1 MELYKKYRPK
11 KADEVIGQDKAL
23 TALRRMVKA
32 GAIPH
37 ALLFTG
43 PSGCGK
49 TTLGRIV
56 TRALKCDKIDFQ
68 EVNCADFRGI
78 DMVRSIRSRMDQAPM
93 GGDTRVW
100 LIDEAHKL
108 SSDAQNAFLKL
119 LEDTP
124 LHVYFML
131 ATTEPNKLLKTIR
144 TRCTEV
150 GVKSLSEKEL
160 VQLCSDV
167 LNKEKVERFPIDVLE
182 KIAEHSEG
190 SARKA
195 LVLLDQVYR
204 LDNGQQMLEAIES
217 TESKS
222 DSIKIAR
229 LLMNKR
235 TTWKQMAELLKNCDL
250 SEPEGLRRMII
261 GYCKSVML
269 SNSLLTP
276 RAFVVLDTFK
286 DHMYDSGAA
295 GLVWGCYAVLSGE

>member
-1 MELYKKYRPK
+1 MELYKKHRPK
-11 KADEVIGQDKAL
+11 KADEVVGQDKAL
-23 TALRRMVKA
+23 TSLRRMVKA
-32 GAIPH
+32 KAIPH

-56 TRALKCDKIDFQ
+56 TRALKCNKIDFQ

-108 SSDAQNAFLKL
+108 SNDAQNAFLKL

-131 ATTEPNKLLKTIR
+131 ATTEPNKLIKTIR

-150 GVKSLSEKEL
+150 GVKALSEKEL

-167 LNKEKVERFPIDVLE
+167 LNKEEVKSFPIDVIE

-204 LDNGQQMLEAIES
+204 LENGQQMLDTIES

-250 SEPEGLRRMII
+250 SEPEGLRRMVI

-269 SNSLLTP
+269 GGGPLTA

-295 GLVWGCYAVLSGE
+295 GLVWASYAIITGD

>member
-1 MELYKKYRPK
+1 MELYKTHRPK
-11 KADEVIGQDKAL
+11 QTAEVVGQEKAL
-23 TALRRMVKA
+23 AALRKMVKA
-32 GAIPH
+32 KAIPH

-78 DMVRSIRSRMDQAPM
+78 EMVRSIRKRMDQAPM
-93 GGDTRVW
+93 GGDARVW

-108 SSDAQNAFLKL
+108 SNDAQNAFLKL

-124 LHVYFML
+124 QHVYFML
-131 ATTEPNKLLKTIR
+131 ATTEPNKLIKTIR

-150 GVKSLSEKEL
+150 GVKALSEKHLISLCNQVL
-160 VQLCSDV
+160 V
-167 LNKEKVERFPIDVLE
+167 KEGIENFHDDVLE

-204 LDNGQQMLEAIES
+204 LEDKKEMLDAIES
-217 TESKS
+217 TESKT

-229 LLMNKR
+229 MLMNTR
-235 TTWKQMAELLKNCDL
+235 TTWKQMAALLKDCDL

-269 SNSLLTP
+269 GNGPLTQ

-286 DHMYDSGAA
+286 DHMYDCGASGI
-295 GLVWGCYAVLSGE
+295 VWGCYAVINGE